1 MDFRSERSLSRGARA
16 TETALPTKKMTKILR
31 PRTFSFSYDRSPP
44 HGRERSIQLDCFKN
58 VARICQ
64 FLQARAS
71 YAPFLDFGAHIYI
84 YSNGEGI
91 SSRRYPSLSRA
102 SFPLRPNGLRPFRFA
117 IAHYSGQNN
126 ESNHGFD
133 RNGRSLD
140 SKVKIATTTTVMTA
154 IRGCRPTS

>member
-1 MDFRSERSLSRGARA
+1 MGEGGDGYLLFMDFRSERSLSRGARA

-91 SSRRYPSLSRA
+91 SSRRYPCGVVSLAFSRVVP
-102 SFPLRPNGLRPFRFA
+102 SPTERITSVPFR
-117 IAHYSGQNN
+117 
-126 ESNHGFD
+126 D
-133 RNGRSLD
+133 RTLLGA
-140 SKVKIATTTTVMTA
+140 K
-154 IRGCRPTS
+154 